1 MLEGVFGV
9 HQAPPMPPKKVRKFC
24 SFDPL
29 NGELR
34 RQTPMDLKSGIT
46 SKTKLLQKNWT
57 HLQNL
62 CIKVDQMAYSK
73 SLEIFMRQEWRNFDM
88 WVESVSF
95 KQIFEDKRPNFTTVY
110 SWQPWANADFTKNF
124 SDFMGHFSTWSSL
137 GMVLCIRLMQ
147 K

>member
-46 SKTKLLQKNWT
+46 SKTKLPQQKWT

-62 CIKVDQMAYSK
+62 CIKVDQMAYAK
-73 SLEIFMRQEWRNFDM
+73 SLEIFMRQDKRNFDM
-88 WVESVSF
+88 CFRRYYNPIS
-95 KQIFEDKRPNFTTVY
+95 I
-110 SWQPWANADFTKNF
+110 
-124 SDFMGHFSTWSSL
+124 MSL
-137 GMVLCIRLMQ
+137 LRNNVIYT
-147 K
+147 